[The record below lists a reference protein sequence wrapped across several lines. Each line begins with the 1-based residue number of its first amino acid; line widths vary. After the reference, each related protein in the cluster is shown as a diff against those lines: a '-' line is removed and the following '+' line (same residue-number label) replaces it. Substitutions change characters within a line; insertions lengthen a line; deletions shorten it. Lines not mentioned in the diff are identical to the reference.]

1 MVHAA
6 VNFAP
11 EQAGGF
17 ENAQVF
23 RDRRERH
30 GKRRGQSLDGG
41 FTLGKARQDGA
52 AGGVGEGAES
62 SIELRRRI
70 VNHTV
75 YYSTGGPWCQVVFL
89 RCLDTE
95 GVCGCVVLRSTHEKR
110 KALTRTRGAL
120 YHGQMT
126 RRPWLLGS
134 TVLLAAGVCG
144 CEDAGK
150 KPVQA
155 RVPALAPAKTATATA
170 QTETAL
176 PQLPLR
182 NSLAKPMAS
191 LLPPMPGGKE
201 FLIAQVEERFASGEQ
216 NYKAGHLQA
225 ARRDF
230 DDAVDWML
238 ESGYDPNGDPKLGE
252 MFHRIVDTVYTYELQ
267 AFRAGDGF
275 QEAPAVPAPID
286 EVAEMTFPVDPRLK
300 ERAEEAAKNIS
311 HDLPLTVNDAVLSF
325 LNFFQTPRGR
335 TIVETGLGRAG
346 RYREMISRVLHEEGL
361 PQDLI
366 YLAQAESAF
375 QPLALSRAGARGI
388 WQFVSYRGQEYGLRH
403 TWWVDERQDPEKATR
418 AAAQHLRDLYKIFG
432 DWYLAMAAYNCGP
445 GNVQKGIERTG
456 YADFWELYKRNVLPR
471 ETRNYVP
478 IIVALTLIAK
488 DAAHYGIQAE
498 PEAPVPTDMVKPGR
512 AIDLRLVAET
522 IDVDV
527 ETLRGLNPALLR
539 LATPNDPSFE
549 LHLPQG
555 TAEKFSAEIADIPP
569 DKWVSW
575 RRHRVEAGET
585 LTAIAKKYRVK
596 PVAIAEANNLERG
609 ATLDPG
615 EKLIIPAAQPQSE
628 TKRRL
633 VSYRVRKGDTLGGI
647 ADRYSVD
654 TEDVRKW
661 NRMKSN
667 HVRRGMVLRI
677 YTLGGAPEAVSAR
690 HRTKSRKKSQRSST
704 GAGGNGPATATHN

>member
-1 MVHAA
+1 
-6 VNFAP
+6 
-11 EQAGGF
+11 
-17 ENAQVF
+17 
-23 RDRRERH
+23 
-30 GKRRGQSLDGG
+30 
-41 FTLGKARQDGA
+41 
-52 AGGVGEGAES
+52 
-62 SIELRRRI
+62 
-70 VNHTV
+70 
-75 YYSTGGPWCQVVFL
+75 
-89 RCLDTE
+89 
-95 GVCGCVVLRSTHEKR
+95 
-110 KALTRTRGAL
+110 
-120 YHGQMT
+120 MT
-126 RRPWLLGS
+126 RRPWLVGS

-155 RVPALAPAKTATATA
+155 HVPALAQGKTAAA
-170 QTETAL
+170 LTETAL
-176 PQLPLR
+176 PPLPLR
-182 NSLAKPMAS
+182 NSLAKPMVS
-191 LLPPMPGGKE
+191 LLPPVPGGKE
-201 FLIAQVEERFASGEQ
+201 YLIAQVEEKFASGEQ
-216 NYKAGHLQA
+216 NYKAGHLEA

-238 ESGYDPNGDPKLGE
+238 ESGYDPNSDPKLSE
-252 MFHRIVDTVYTYELQ
+252 LFHRVVDTVYTYELQ

-275 QEAPAVPAPID
+275 QEAPAVPAAID

-335 TIVETGLGRAG
+335 VIVETGLGRAG
-346 RYREMISRVLHEEGL
+346 RYREMISRVLREEGL

-403 TWWVDERQDPEKATR
+403 TWWVDERQDPEKATH
-418 AAAQHLRDLYKIFG
+418 AAAQHLRDLYKNFG

-445 GNVQKGIERTG
+445 GNVQKAIERTG

-498 PEAPVPTDMVKPGR
+498 PEGPIPTDVVKPGR

-527 ETLRGLNPALLR
+527 ETLRGLNPSLLR

-585 LTAIAKKYRVK
+585 LTTIAKKYRVK

-609 ATLDPG
+609 AALEPG
-615 EKLIIPAAQPQSE
+615 EKLIIPAAQAQSE
-628 TKRRL
+628 AKRRV

-647 ADRYSVD
+647 ADRFSVD

-661 NRMKSN
+661 NRMRSN

-677 YTLGGAPEAVSAR
+677 YTLGGAPEVMSAR
-690 HRTKSRKKSQRSST
+690 HRTKSRKRSQRSST
-704 GAGGNGPATATHN
+704 GAGGSGPATATHN